1 MVKSENYP
9 GEIWKEITFQGYS
22 EHPVY
27 EISNYGRVKSYA
39 YSEKG
44 RIINGTISGG
54 YRVFK
59 TKLLDK
65 EGKLKDLC
73 FLIHRLVA
81 QYFLEPAQDKTLVIH
96 RDHDKTNNYYTNL
109 EWADQ
114 AGVNSH
120 NLSNPNVIRNNELN
134 KFKGNY
140 KLNEGKVKVIKKQL
154 KNKKTRPKLIAKRF
168 GISVTQLNR
177 IMRGENWGN
186 VSV

>member
-1 MVKSENYP
+1 MVKSENYH
-9 GEIWKEITFQGYS
+9 GETWKEITFQGYA

-27 EISNYGRVKSYA
+27 EVSNYGRIKSYA

-65 EGKLKDLC
+65 DGKLKDLC

-81 QYFLEPAQDKTLVIH
+81 QYFLEPDPEKNLVIH

-114 AGVNSH
+114 ARVNSH

-140 KLNEGKVKVIKKQL
+140 KLNEGKVKVIKRQL
-154 KNKKTRPKLIAKRF
+154 KNNKTRPKLIAKRF

-177 IMRGENWGN
+177 IMRGENWGS